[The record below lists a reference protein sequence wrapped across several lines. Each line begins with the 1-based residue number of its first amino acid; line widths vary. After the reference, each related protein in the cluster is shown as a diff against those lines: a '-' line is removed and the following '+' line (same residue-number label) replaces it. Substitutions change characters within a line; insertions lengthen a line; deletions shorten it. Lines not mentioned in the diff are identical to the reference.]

1 MLSVLRVETNNRKIL
16 FKEEKMWN
24 VRICESIFASFLSK
38 ISLLFLTHQTNVS
51 KYNNDEAETKA
62 YLWNENKGN
71 FRVVFVDGG
80 VLNKFKYK
88 IVCQC
93 W

>member
-1 MLSVLRVETNNRKIL
+1 MLSVLRVETNNRKFL

-24 VRICESIFASFLSK
+24 VRICESIFASFISK
-38 ISLLFLTHQTNVS
+38 ILFLNSSNKCEQH
-51 KYNNDEAETKA
+51 NNDEAETKA